1 MTSITIRRLPES
13 TKEKLRIRAA
23 REGLSLEA
31 YSRKILQAASDAGL
45 HVPPNLA
52 DLSEVCFGKRNGI
65 DLDLPPR
72 GTDRKPL
79 KFD

>member
-1 MTSITIRRLPES
+1 MTSITIRRLPEP

-31 YSRKILQAASDAGL
+31 YSRKVLQAASDAAF
-45 HVPPNLA
+45 HVPANLA
-52 DLSEVCFGKRNGI
+52 DLSEACFGKKNGI

-79 KFD
+79 RFD

>member
-1 MTSITIRRLPES
+1 MTSITIRRLPEP

-31 YSRKILQAASDAGL
+31 YSRKVLQAASDAAF

-52 DLSEVCFGKRNGI
+52 DLSEACFGKKNGI

-72 GTDRKPL
+72 GTDRKPIQ
-79 KFD
+79 FD